1 MVVRCTLFGRLRH
14 NPNLVYTILI
24 EKESFSVLADFSQ
37 FASEVENINIVV
49 SYFERRL
56 ERIDDNSVLSV
67 AQVCPP
73 RALSMREGLSFFGP
87 AF

>member
-1 MVVRCTLFGRLRH
+1 
-14 NPNLVYTILI
+14 VYTILI
-24 EKESFSVLADFSQ
+24 EKESFSALADFPE

-67 AQVCPP
+67 TQVCPFLCA
-73 RALSMREGLSFFGP
+73 RSGEAGHSFP
-87 AF
+87 WACLA